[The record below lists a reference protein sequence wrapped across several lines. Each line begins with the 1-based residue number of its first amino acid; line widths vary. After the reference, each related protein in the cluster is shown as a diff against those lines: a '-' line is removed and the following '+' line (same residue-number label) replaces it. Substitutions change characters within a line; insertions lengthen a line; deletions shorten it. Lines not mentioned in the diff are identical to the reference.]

1 MTFMRTAGMLAEH
14 AASKP
19 QRRMLAKG
27 LLGAVMKVP
36 TSFRKNRLIVPDC
49 APPPRAQVGE

>member
-27 LLGAVMKVP
+27 LIGAVMMVP
-36 TSFRKNRLIVPDC
+36 TSLRKTVSLFQTAHRRPE
-49 APPPRAQVGE
+49 RK